1 MGVTC
6 EAKRALLSA
15 KSDTV
20 GIKWYEL
27 YLFDPIEPLNSMV
40 KSVHCNTRV
49 VDLTVR
55 IFP

>member
-49 VDLTVR
+49 FDLTVR
-55 IFP
+55 VFP